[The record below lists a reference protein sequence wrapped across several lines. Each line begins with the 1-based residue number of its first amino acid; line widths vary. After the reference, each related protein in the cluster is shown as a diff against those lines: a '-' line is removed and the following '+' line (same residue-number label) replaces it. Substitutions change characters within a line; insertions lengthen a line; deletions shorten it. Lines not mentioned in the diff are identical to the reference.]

1 MNRRR
6 RRRKRRRNDI
16 LYALIALS
24 CAALVLIAIAII
36 DVVQS
41 GDDAITVEFQNYDSP
56 SKQVDEK
63 TFATKGAA
71 QVSTDSKE
79 PVISE
84 KPAATKKV
92 KDIDSEFLVLINRQ
106 NPNTNKERPDDLV
119 TMGEFFTGEV
129 ELQNPQGSINRTAA
143 LAAKQMFEDA
153 NAQGIGPY
161 IITTAYRSYQF
172 QEQEYQEYI
181 SNHPG
186 EEIGK
191 VLPASAS
198 EHTTGLAIDILSKS
212 HYTADD
218 YYFYTQ
224 EGQWLYNN
232 AHKYGFI
239 LRYPKNKEEITGVI
253 FEPWHYRYVGKEV
266 AKEIHDQGL
275 CLEEYLDRAS

>member
-24 CAALVLIAIAII
+24 CAALVLVAIAII

-63 TFATKGAA
+63 TFLTKGAA

-106 NPNTNKERPDDLV
+106 NPNTNKLN
-119 TMGEFFTGEV
+119 TF
-129 ELQNPQGSINRTAA
+129 
-143 LAAKQMFEDA
+143 
-153 NAQGIGPY
+153 
-161 IITTAYRSYQF
+161 
-172 QEQEYQEYI
+172 
-181 SNHPG
+181 
-186 EEIGK
+186 
-191 VLPASAS
+191 
-198 EHTTGLAIDILSKS
+198 
-212 HYTADD
+212 
-218 YYFYTQ
+218 
-224 EGQWLYNN
+224 
-232 AHKYGFI
+232 
-239 LRYPKNKEEITGVI
+239 
-253 FEPWHYRYVGKEV
+253 
-266 AKEIHDQGL
+266 L
-275 CLEEYLDRAS
+275 C